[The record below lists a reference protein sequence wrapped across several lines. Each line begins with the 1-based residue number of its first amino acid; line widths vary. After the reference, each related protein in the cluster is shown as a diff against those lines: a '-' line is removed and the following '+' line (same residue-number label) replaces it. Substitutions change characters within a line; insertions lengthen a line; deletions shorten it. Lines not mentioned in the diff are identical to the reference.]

1 MYKSRE
7 RLSSFFLPGISQPP
21 GQVNKVVNKHRPDYD
36 LSSSG
41 LIPS

>member
-21 GQVNKVVNKHRPDYD
+21 GQDQQ
-36 LSSSG
+36 SG
-41 LIPS
+41 KQTQT